1 MRQPERGVDAR
12 ILLVGAPGSG
22 KGTQA
27 ELLCRRLGL
36 VHVSTGD
43 MLRAAAKEHTL
54 IGETVCGT
62 MAAGELVSDR
72 IVFDLVCRRLEPMDR
87 AGVGFVLDGYPRT
100 LTQLVDLQHLLRGDG
115 VDRAIELAVPRT
127 ELISR
132 LTGRGR
138 EDDAE
143 EIVTER
149 LLSHEEETR
158 PMITALRTQ
167 GKLAVVDGRQG
178 MHCVHDGILR
188 ELARAGL
195 VSSRDSLTDAAAL

>member
-54 IGETVCGT
+54 IGETVRGT
-62 MAAGELVSDR
+62 IATGALVSDR

-115 VDRAIELAVPRT
+115 VDRAIELTVPRAD
-127 ELISR
+127 LISR
-132 LTGRGR
+132 LTSRGR

-149 LLSHEEETR
+149 LLSHEEETG
-158 PMITALRTQ
+158 PMITALSAQ
-167 GKLAVVDGRQG
+167 GRLAVVDGRMS
-178 MHCVHDGILR
+178 MHCVHDAILR

-195 VSSRDSLTDAAAL
+195 VTSTDYLSDVAAL